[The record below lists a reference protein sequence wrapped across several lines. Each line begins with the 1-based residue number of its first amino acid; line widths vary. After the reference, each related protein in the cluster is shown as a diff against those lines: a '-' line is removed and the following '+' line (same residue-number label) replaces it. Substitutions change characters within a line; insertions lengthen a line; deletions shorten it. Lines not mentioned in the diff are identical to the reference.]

1 MLIQGMLPEDLK
13 KSYLPKRTL
22 REVAKMKNQHFSIE
36 GLRNITETIGDNIRT
51 CRKAQG
57 LTQKELAE
65 KMTLSHDKKITKSF
79 LSICENGKKLQLRAS
94 TIMRICIALNTR
106 AEQLYHTCPGKKN
119 IPVFPPYTQNSIEE
133 CDHLIQSNIYRLFK
147 KSNLSVSG
155 LNSRMVAAAKDLGLI
170 VNNDD
175 LDNDED
181 LDIEFCLSS
190 TIQRY
195 IHKTGKQSAHDITI
209 VNLILF
215 AVAFNEPLSR
225 FFTDTE

>member
-1 MLIQGMLPEDLK
+1 
-13 KSYLPKRTL
+13 
-22 REVAKMKNQHFSIE
+22 MKNPHFLDTEIQV
-36 GLRNITETIGDNIRT
+36 IIETIGDNIRT
-51 CRKAQG
+51 CRKAQE
-57 LTQKELAE
+57 LTLEELAE

-79 LSICENGKKLQLRAS
+79 LSKCENGKKLQLRAS
-94 TIMRICIALNTR
+94 TVMRICIALDIR

-155 LNSRMVAAAKDLGLI
+155 LNSRMVAAAKDLGII

-190 TIQRY
+190 TVQRY

-215 AVAFNEPLSR
+215 AITFNEPLSR

>member
-1 MLIQGMLPEDLK
+1 
-13 KSYLPKRTL
+13 
-22 REVAKMKNQHFSIE
+22 MKNPHFLDTEIQV
-36 GLRNITETIGDNIRT
+36 IIETIGDNIRT
-51 CRKAQG
+51 CRKAQE
-57 LTQKELAE
+57 LTLEELAE

-79 LSICENGKKLQLRAS
+79 LSKCENGKKLQLRAS

-190 TIQRY
+190 TVQRY

>member
-1 MLIQGMLPEDLK
+1 
-13 KSYLPKRTL
+13 
-22 REVAKMKNQHFSIE
+22 MKNPHFLDTEIQV
-36 GLRNITETIGDNIRT
+36 IIETIGDNIRT
-51 CRKAQG
+51 CRKAQE
-57 LTQKELAE
+57 LTLEELAE

-79 LSICENGKKLQLRAS
+79 LSKCENGKKLQLRAS
-94 TIMRICIALNTR
+94 TVMRICIALDIR

-147 KSNLSVSG
+147 KSNLSVSR
-155 LNSRMVAAAKDLGLI
+155 LNSRMVAAAKDLGII

-190 TIQRY
+190 TVQRY

-215 AVAFNEPLSR
+215 AITFNEPLSR

>member
-1 MLIQGMLPEDLK
+1 
-13 KSYLPKRTL
+13 
-22 REVAKMKNQHFSIE
+22 MKNPHFLDTEIQV
-36 GLRNITETIGDNIRT
+36 IIETIGDNIRT
-51 CRKAQG
+51 CRKAQE
-57 LTQKELAE
+57 LTLEELAE

-79 LSICENGKKLQLRAS
+79 LSKCENGKKLQLRAS
-94 TIMRICIALNTR
+94 TVMRICIALDIR

-133 CDHLIQSNIYRLFK
+133 YDHLIQSNIYRLFK

-155 LNSRMVAAAKDLGLI
+155 LNSRMVAAAKDLGII

-175 LDNDED
+175 LDNYED

-190 TIQRY
+190 TVQRY

-215 AVAFNEPLSR
+215 AITFNEPLSR

>member
-1 MLIQGMLPEDLK
+1 
-13 KSYLPKRTL
+13 
-22 REVAKMKNQHFSIE
+22 MKNQHFSIE
-36 GLRNITETIGDNIRT
+36 GLRSITETIGDNIRT

-79 LSICENGKKLQLRAS
+79 LSKCENGKKLQLRAS
-94 TIMRICIALNTR
+94 TVMRICIALDIR

-119 IPVFPPYTQNSIEE
+119 IPVFPPYTQNSIEG
-133 CDHLIQSNIYRLFK
+133 CDHLIQSNLYRLFK
-147 KSNLSVSG
+147 KSGLSISE
-155 LNSRMVAAAKDLGLI
+155 LNSRMVAAAKDLGII

-181 LDIEFCLSS
+181 LDMEFCFSP
-190 TIQRY
+190 TVHRY
-195 IHKTGKQSAHDITI
+195 IHKTGKQPAHDITI

-215 AVAFNEPLSR
+215 AIAFNEPLSR

>member
-1 MLIQGMLPEDLK
+1 
-13 KSYLPKRTL
+13 
-22 REVAKMKNQHFSIE
+22 MKNQHFSIE

-175 LDNDED
+175 LD
-181 LDIEFCLSS
+181 IEFCLSS
-190 TIQRY
+190 TVQRY